1 MPILRFYSAITA
13 RRSPS
18 SNLGEAVSAIPFP
31 ITSIFSSELRHI
43 CFLRFFSRW
52 HWLYFRLRHPQAN
65 RIHPIMDI
73 LSLPWFISNHLWRIV
88 KIFTKNNQKIF
99 FLANQVKVLPQR
111 DWKTKECA
119 CWHGWHDKQGGRKLN
134 IDIFFPPL
142 MYNPYCITSGRESM
156 VKRSLR
162 IGI

>member
-1 MPILRFYSAITA
+1 MQLLWDDLRVATLERLSRRFRFLLRRYSL
-13 RRSPS
+13 PS
-18 SNLGEAVSAIPFP
+18 YATFV
-31 ITSIFSSELRHI
+31 FSD
-43 CFLRFFSRW
+43 FFRAGIG
-52 HWLYFRLRHPQAN
+52 LYFRLRHPQAN

-88 KIFTKNNQKIF
+88 KLFTKNSQKIF